1 MGTIIALG
9 KRIMVKEIV
18 VKNLTSYG
26 FDVSGVN
33 SAEKFKTGEVVS
45 VGNDCPRKAFK
56 IFGFY
61 LYNKPLLKKGDI
73 IAFDKFRATKF
84 TYKEQTNTIVPY
96 DDLICKL

>member
-1 MGTIIALG
+1 MGNIVALG

-45 VGNDCPRKAFK
+45 VGNDCPKK
-56 IFGFY
+56 SDGSD
-61 LYNKPLLKKGDI
+61 LLEVGDI
-73 IAFDKFRATKF
+73 VAFDKFRATKF